1 MGSESTK
8 NLILAV
14 QIFKTFSI
22 GVQNPFINM
31 YNVQQTVKNGCFTI
45 LAAVLFVACQ
55 QGGKNVNNTADT
67 TGSKAGAPASTGPR
81 IAYVD
86 LDSVEA
92 HYEYFKDK
100 KSELEKRQQ
109 AIDNELKANLRA
121 LQNEA
126 ADFQRRANA
135 NQLTQ
140 SEGEAAQRTL
150 MEKQQQLEGKRQNLS
165 QQYMEQEAKFNED
178 LQKRLDDFL
187 KTFNSDKKYSFIF
200 SYRAGASNILY
211 KDESLDITAPVIDG
225 LNKNEE
231 KK

>member
-1 MGSESTK
+1 MR
-8 NLILAV
+8 
-14 QIFKTFSI
+14 
-22 GVQNPFINM
+22 
-31 YNVQQTVKNGCFTI
+31 NVQQSVKNGCFTF
-45 LAAVLFVACQ
+45 LAAVLLVACQ
-55 QGGKNVNNTADT
+55 QGGKNTSTNNAGPA
-67 TGSKAGAPASTGPR
+67 GSNAGAPAPAGPR

-92 HYEYFKDK
+92 HYEYFKEK

-109 AIDNELKANLRA
+109 SIDNELKANLRA

-126 ADFQRRANA
+126 ADFQRRANN

-150 MEKQQQLEGKRQNLS
+150 MEKQQQLEAKRQNLS

-187 KTFNSDKKYSFIF
+187 KTFNADKKYAFIF
-200 SYRAGASNILY
+200 SYRSGASNILY

-225 LNKNEE
+225 LNKANAE

>member
-1 MGSESTK
+1 MR
-8 NLILAV
+8 
-14 QIFKTFSI
+14 
-22 GVQNPFINM
+22 
-31 YNVQQTVKNGCFTI
+31 NVQQSVKNGCFTF

-55 QGGKNVNNTADT
+55 QGGKNTNTTASPS
-67 TGSKAGAPASTGPR
+67 GSNTGAPAATGPR

-92 HYEYFKDK
+92 HYEYFKEK

-126 ADFQRRANA
+126 ADFQRRANN

-150 MEKQQQLEGKRQNLS
+150 MEKQQQLEAKRQNLS

-178 LQKRLDDFL
+178 LQKRLDEFL
-187 KTFNSDKKYSFIF
+187 KTFNADKKYAFIF
-200 SYRAGASNILY
+200 SYRSGASNILY

-225 LNKNEE
+225 LNKANAE

>member
-1 MGSESTK
+1 
-8 NLILAV
+8 
-14 QIFKTFSI
+14 
-22 GVQNPFINM
+22 M
-31 YNVQQTVKNGCFTI
+31 YNVQQTVKNGCFTF

-55 QGGKNVNNTADT
+55 QGGKNVNNTAT
-67 TGSKAGAPASTGPR
+67 PSGSNTGAPATAAGPR

-86 LDSVEA
+86 LDSVES
-92 HYEYFKDK
+92 HYEYFKEK

-126 ADFQRRANA
+126 ADFQRRANN

-150 MEKQQQLEGKRQNLS
+150 MEKQQQLEAKRQNLS

-178 LQKRLDDFL
+178 LQKRLDEFL

-200 SYRAGASNILY
+200 SYRSGASNILY

-225 LNKNEE
+225 LNKANAE
-231 KK
+231 KNK

>member
-1 MGSESTK
+1 MH
-8 NLILAV
+8 
-14 QIFKTFSI
+14 
-22 GVQNPFINM
+22 
-31 YNVQQTVKNGCFTI
+31 NVQQTVKNGCLVV
-45 LAAVLFVACQ
+45 LATGLFVACQ
-55 QGGKNVNNTADT
+55 QGGKNANTNTTATPATTTSSTKAADD
-67 TGSKAGAPASTGPR
+67 GPR

-92 HYEYFKDK
+92 RYEYFKAK

-109 AIDNELKANLRA
+109 AIDNELKANVRA

-140 SEGEAAQRTL
+140 AEGETAQRTL
-150 MEKQQQLEGKRQNLS
+150 MEKQQQLEAKRQNLS

-187 KTFNSDKKYSFIF
+187 KTFNADKKYSFIF

-211 KDESLDITAPVIDG
+211 KDESLDITAPVIEG
-225 LNKNEE
+225 LNKANEG
-231 KK
+231 KTN

>member
-1 MGSESTK
+1 M
-8 NLILAV
+8 
-14 QIFKTFSI
+14 
-22 GVQNPFINM
+22 
-31 YNVQQTVKNGCFTI
+31 KNGCFT
-45 LAAVLFVACQ
+45 LLTAALFVACQ
-55 QGGKNVNNTADT
+55 QGGKTANNTAT
-67 TGSKAGAPASTGPR
+67 APAAGNNTAAPAGAGAR

-92 HYEYFKDK
+92 HYDYFKEK
-100 KSELEKRQQ
+100 KAELEKKQQ

-126 ADFQRRANA
+126 ADFQRRANN

-140 SEGEAAQRTL
+140 SEGEAAQRSL
-150 MEKQQQLEGKRQNLS
+150 GEKQQQLEAKRQNLS

-187 KTFNSDKKYSFIF
+187 KTFNADKKYSFIF

-211 KDESLDITAPVIDG
+211 KDDALDITAPVLEG
-225 LNKNEE
+225 LNKIGTEN
-231 KK
+231 K

>member
-1 MGSESTK
+1 MR
-8 NLILAV
+8 
-14 QIFKTFSI
+14 
-22 GVQNPFINM
+22 
-31 YNVQQTVKNGCFTI
+31 NVQQTVRKGCFTV

-55 QGGKNVNNTADT
+55 QGGKNVNHTDSSST
-67 TGSKAGAPASTGPR
+67 PGSNAGAPLTAGGR

-92 HYEYFKDK
+92 HYEYFKEK

-109 AIDNELKANLRA
+109 AIDNELKGNLRA

-126 ADFQRRANA
+126 ADFQRRANN

-150 MEKQQQLEGKRQNLS
+150 MEKQQQLEAKRQNLS

-187 KTFNSDKKYSFIF
+187 KIFNSDKKYAFIF
-200 SYRAGASNILY
+200 SYRSGASNILY

-225 LNKNEE
+225 LNKIEA

>member
-1 MGSESTK
+1 MH
-8 NLILAV
+8 
-14 QIFKTFSI
+14 
-22 GVQNPFINM
+22 
-31 YNVQQTVKNGCFTI
+31 NVQQTVKNGCLVI
-45 LAAVLFVACQ
+45 LATGLFAACQ
-55 QGGKNVNNTADT
+55 QGGKSANTNT
-67 TGSKAGAPASTGPR
+67 TASPATASNTKAGDAGPR

-92 HYEYFKDK
+92 RYEYFKAK

-109 AIDNELKANLRA
+109 AIDNELKANVRA

-140 SEGEAAQRTL
+140 AEGETAQRTL
-150 MEKQQQLEGKRQNLS
+150 MEKQQQLEAKRQNLS

-187 KTFNSDKKYSFIF
+187 KTFNADKKYSFIF

-225 LNKNEE
+225 LNKANEG
-231 KK
+231 KTN

>member
-1 MGSESTK
+1 MR
-8 NLILAV
+8 
-14 QIFKTFSI
+14 
-22 GVQNPFINM
+22 
-31 YNVQQTVKNGCFTI
+31 NVQKTVRKGCFTV

-55 QGGKNVNNTADT
+55 PGGKNAKNTDT
-67 TGSKAGAPASTGPR
+67 SSTSGSNAGAPLTAGGR

-92 HYEYFKDK
+92 HYEYFKEK

-109 AIDNELKANLRA
+109 AIDNELKGNLRA

-126 ADFQRRANA
+126 ADFQRRANN

-150 MEKQQQLEGKRQNLS
+150 MEKQQQLEAKRQNLS

-187 KTFNSDKKYSFIF
+187 KTFNSDKKYAFIF
-200 SYRAGASNILY
+200 SYRSGASNILY

-225 LNKNEE
+225 LNKIEA

>member
-1 MGSESTK
+1 MR
-8 NLILAV
+8 
-14 QIFKTFSI
+14 
-22 GVQNPFINM
+22 
-31 YNVQQTVKNGCFTI
+31 NVQQTVKNGSFVI
-45 LAAVLFVACQ
+45 LAAALFMACQ
-55 QGGKNVNNTADT
+55 QGGKNVNNAATQPT
-67 TGSKAGAPASTGPR
+67 TGSTTAPAEGAGAR

-92 HYEYFKDK
+92 HYEYFKVK

-126 ADFQRRANA
+126 ADFQRRANS

-140 SEGEAAQRTL
+140 AEGETAQRTL
-150 MEKQQQLEGKRQNLS
+150 VEKQQQLEAKRQNLS

-178 LQKRLDDFL
+178 LQKRLDGFL
-187 KTFNSDKKYSFIF
+187 KTFNGDKKYAFIF

-225 LNKNEE
+225 LNKADAD

>member
-1 MGSESTK
+1 M
-8 NLILAV
+8 L
-14 QIFKTFSI
+14 
-22 GVQNPFINM
+22 
-31 YNVQQTVKNGCFTI
+31 YFTNCCTI
-45 LAAVLFVACQ
+45 RSLSA
-55 QGGKNVNNTADT
+55 GGKNVNNTATAPAAGNSAT
-67 TGSKAGAPASTGPR
+67 TAPAAAGAR

-92 HYEYFKDK
+92 HYDYFKEK
-100 KSELEKRQQ
+100 KSELEKKQQ

-126 ADFQRRANA
+126 ADFQRRAN
-135 NQLTQ
+135 NGQLTQ

-150 MEKQQQLEGKRQNLS
+150 GEKQQQLEIKRQNLS

-187 KTFNSDKKYSFIF
+187 KTFNADKKYSFIF

-211 KDESLDITAPVIDG
+211 KDDALDITAPVIDG
-225 LNKNEE
+225 LNKINTEN
-231 KK
+231 K